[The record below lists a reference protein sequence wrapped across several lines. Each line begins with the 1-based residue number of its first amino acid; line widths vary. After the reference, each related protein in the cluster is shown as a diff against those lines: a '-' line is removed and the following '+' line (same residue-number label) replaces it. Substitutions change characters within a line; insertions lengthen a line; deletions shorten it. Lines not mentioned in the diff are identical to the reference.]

1 VHEAIYRCINEACG
15 RPTPRPVNFC
25 PWCGTAQAHAHK
37 TAATAAAS
45 TAAARPGW
53 SDAPLPP
60 EAPLTGAAPEPAGAA
75 RPAAPPSATEF
86 GRSGKPAAAGPASTA
101 PGQAQHQAQH
111 QAQSQHVP
119 RQEVPRPP
127 LEARPAGRAPIRLR
141 WWLVALVLLWGVWLL
156 AKPPSKKIERQIDQA
171 VALARECKGNE
182 AQAELIALR
191 KSRATPDQLERLQQ
205 TLNDEAA
212 KCTRRRQRGKAWS
225 EASGAVE
232 TALAAASWDK
242 ARARLQAFTRRWG
255 EDEDTRV
262 LKTRIEDLRR
272 EDLAHRTHPL
282 AVPQGALASGS
293 SRPGGAVGYSGRGE
307 TGSSGGMPQ
316 SGQSAE
322 SARKL
327 IDSARRDLA
336 RGDFGAAADKMTLC
350 LTMVDAGN
358 RDCRA
363 LKAQAEQ
370 EGKFQ

>member
-1 VHEAIYRCINEACG
+1 MHEAIYRCINEACG

-25 PWCGTAQAHAHK
+25 PWCGTAQAHAK
-37 TAATAAAS
+37 TGAAAT
-45 TAAARPGW
+45 RPGW
-53 SDAPLPP
+53 SDAPPPP
-60 EAPLTGAAPEPAGAA
+60 EAPRTGARPEPAGAA
-75 RPAAPPSATEF
+75 RPAAPAASPQAGTRPAAPPSATEF
-86 GRSGKPAAAGPASTA
+86 GRSGKPATAAQ
-101 PGQAQHQAQH
+101 GQAQHQD
-111 QAQSQHVP
+111 
-119 RQEVPRPP
+119 VPRPP
-127 LEARPAGRAPIRLR
+127 LAARPAGRAPIRLR
-141 WWLVALVLLWGVWLL
+141 WWLVALALLWGVWLV
-156 AKPPSKKIERQIDQA
+156 ARPTSKKVERQIDQA
-171 VALARECKGNE
+171 VALARECKGSE

-191 KSRATPDQLERLQQ
+191 KSRATSQQLERLQQ

-242 ARARLQAFTRRWG
+242 ARSRLQAFTRRWG

-272 EDLAHRTHPL
+272 EDVAHRTHPL
-282 AVPQGALASGS
+282 AVPPAAPPGALASES
-293 SRPGGAVGYSGRGE
+293 SRPGGAVGYSGGGA
-307 TGSSGGMPQ
+307 TGAGDAT
-316 SGQSAE
+316 QSA
-322 SARKL
+322 RNL
-327 IDSARRDLA
+327 IESARRDLA

>member
-1 VHEAIYRCINEACG
+1 M
-15 RPTPRPVNFC
+15 
-25 PWCGTAQAHAHK
+25 Q
-37 TAATAAAS
+37 
-45 TAAARPGW
+45 
-53 SDAPLPP
+53 
-60 EAPLTGAAPEPAGAA
+60 
-75 RPAAPPSATEF
+75 
-86 GRSGKPAAAGPASTA
+86 
-101 PGQAQHQAQH
+101 Q
-111 QAQSQHVP
+111 QAQSQHAP

-272 EDLAHRTHPL
+272 EDLAHRIHPL
-282 AVPQGALASGS
+282 AVPPGALASGS

-307 TGSSGGMPQ
+307 TGAGSGAGAAPSPAAQ

-322 SARKL
+322 SARNL